1 MVRLWPRTSR
11 FSQRGRACVPA
22 ADAVGDAGG
31 HAAHGTASAHHRG
44 KASRSP
50 AHRTRCHGSRST
62 GRCRWFRHT
71 ALPASASAWAGGRRG
86 RAGRLRPANGLAV
99 HGDLRPVVPQMQT
112 TPAWPRQTRARA
124 LCDQQMAGG
133 FHASFAQHRRA
144 AAAAQVHSSRAAGRL
159 SLSCRGWLFMSE
171 DCVRGGIP
179 QAALT
184 AQAEQLSRRQN
195 SRPADRTA
203 ILLARPVPA
212 QNQLR
217 PVPSRHQN

>member
-1 MVRLWPRTSR
+1 MYTSEM
-11 FSQRGRACVPA
+11 VPA
-22 ADAVGDAGG
+22 MRPSDAFAMM
-31 HAAHGTASAHHRG
+31 
-44 KASRSP
+44 
-50 AHRTRCHGSRST
+50 AHRKIDRVLYPGLRSHP
-62 GRCRWFRHT
+62 GHEI
-71 ALPASASAWAGGRRG
+71 
-86 RAGRLRPANGLAV
+86 
-99 HGDLRPVVPQMQT
+99 
-112 TPAWPRQTRARA
+112 AR
-124 LCDQQMAGG
+124 QQMAGG

-203 ILLARPVPA
+203 ILLAWPVPA